1 MCDFLNEINRIGS
14 RAVVAVA
21 ASFCELFR
29 VEDDRVHL
37 AVAVHYAQEGSG
49 FPDDNQWQSRDRR
62 FSDGGSGC
70 CLEGDYGHS
79 FCRVIRVG
87 ASEQALLSLIKS
99 HHTKGIQPDRNW
111 VCATVRSG
119 LVCLSQ

>member
-29 VEDDRVHL
+29 VEDDR
-37 AVAVHYAQEGSG
+37 
-49 FPDDNQWQSRDRR
+49 

-70 CLEGDYGHS
+70 CLEGDYGHG

-99 HHTKGIQPDRNW
+99 HKKSPGSLER
-111 VCATVRSG
+111 G
-119 LVCLSQ
+119 